1 MKSWKMRLSVVL
13 TMLAMALV
21 ASVPAVAD
29 GVEVECD
36 ADDGVFAKRT

>member
-1 MKSWKMRLSVVL
+1 MKSWKMRLSVV
-13 TMLAMALV
+13 LV